1 ALVEQASND
10 LAREKLWQEIL
21 RIGVANVGAGSP
33 AAIVTP
39 WHPLRLAE
47 IHIKACQAAT
57 LIHDVLEAEEDDIFR
72 ADLLFSQVQ
81 FELLANYYPEVCIG
95 FERDQPILLS
105 AADTSYDY
113 TLAEPPLRRN
123 QQNGD
128 DALDTEPGVAA
139 KAFGNVAEQYLK
151 LLPHERSN
159 FSMVLYNS
167 ESKALPSA
175 LASELS

>member
-1 ALVEQASND
+1 ELSGLLSSEATKIIGEKFEFFRIAYSQAIRCWVAAEGPGISSTAFSQQAIEYDALLVALVEQASND

-81 FELLANYYPEVCIG
+81 FELL
-95 FERDQPILLS
+95 
-105 AADTSYDY
+105 
-113 TLAEPPLRRN
+113 
-123 QQNGD
+123 
-128 DALDTEPGVAA
+128 
-139 KAFGNVAEQYLK
+139 
-151 LLPHERSN
+151 
-159 FSMVLYNS
+159 
-167 ESKALPSA
+167 
-175 LASELS
+175 